1 MRNQLKGAMSEQ
13 LVEAAANLVIDA
25 KKIVAFTGTGIASSA
40 ELQQG
45 KSAVGSEDDSFPR
58 FQGDP
63 NTRKRSWQL
72 WTMFHMIETSQPNSV
87 HYAVAD
93 IYMIGKLDCVI
104 TQNVDG
110 LHQKTGIPDD
120 KLIELHGS
128 LRWLK
133 CINCGKRYHILD
145 IAKKL
150 AEGRDEE
157 SVCVDCG
164 GKLKAATVSFG
175 EPPLTEEVSKA
186 EKFSRN
192 CDLFMLLGSSL
203 MIYPAAYMPVY
214 AVESGAKLMIINT
227 GTSHIDDKADV
238 FIQGDVG
245 KALSAIMA
253 KVRRKAEGGI

>member
-1 MRNQLKGAMSEQ
+1 MGDQLKGGISEQ
-13 LVEAAANLVIDA
+13 LVEAAANLVVA
-25 KKIVAFTGTGIASSA
+25 SNKIVAFTGTGIASSTQT
-40 ELQQG
+40 QQVKASVNLG
-45 KSAVGSEDDSFPR
+45 EDTFPK

-63 NTRKRSWQL
+63 AARKRGWQL
-72 WTMFHMIETSQPNSV
+72 WTMFHMIETSQPNAV
-87 HYAVAD
+87 HYAIAELLKL
-93 IYMIGKLDCVI
+93 GKLECVI

-120 KLIELHGS
+120 KLVELHGS

-133 CINCGKRYHILD
+133 CINCGQRYHIID

-150 AEGRDEE
+150 AEGQSEE
-157 SVCVDCG
+157 SVCTDCG

-186 EKFSRN
+186 ERFSRN

-245 KALSAIMA
+245 KALSAIMDR
-253 KVRRKAEGGI
+253 VRNKAGAS

>member
-1 MRNQLKGAMSEQ
+1 MGNQLKGAISEQ
-13 LVEAAANLVIDA
+13 LVEAAATLVFDA
-25 KKIVAFTGTGIASSA
+25 KKIVAFTGTGIASSNQV
-40 ELQQG
+40 QQG
-45 KSAVGSEDDSFPR
+45 KSADNLEDDSFPK

-63 NTRKRSWQL
+63 ATRKRSWQL
-72 WTMFHMIETSQPNSV
+72 WTMFHMIEQSKPNAV
-87 HYAVAD
+87 HYAVAEM
-93 IYMIGKLDCVI
+93 YKMGKLDCVI

-110 LHQKTGIPDD
+110 LHQKTGIPDE
-120 KLIELHGS
+120 KLVELHGS

-133 CINCGKRYHILD
+133 CINCGKRYNILD

-150 AEGRDEE
+150 AEGQNEE
-157 SVCVDCG
+157 SICGDCG

-186 EKFSRN
+186 EKFSRG
-192 CDLFMLLGSSL
+192 CDLFIMLGSSL

-214 AVESGAKLMIINT
+214 AIESGAKLMIIHT

-245 KALSAIMA
+245 KALSAIMGR
-253 KVRRKAEGGI
+253 VRKKAGIS

>member
-1 MRNQLKGAMSEQ
+1 MGDQLKGGISEQ
-13 LVEAAANLVIDA
+13 LVEAAANLIVNSN
-25 KKIVAFTGTGIASSA
+25 KIVAFTGTGIASSNQT
-40 ELQQG
+40 QQAKASFNLG
-45 KSAVGSEDDSFPR
+45 EDTFPK

-63 NTRKRSWQL
+63 AARKRGWQL
-72 WTMFHMIETSQPNSV
+72 WTMFHMIETSQPNAV
-87 HYAVAD
+87 HYAIAELLKL
-93 IYMIGKLDCVI
+93 GKLECVI

-120 KLIELHGS
+120 KLVELHGS

-133 CINCGKRYHILD
+133 CINCGQRYHIID

-150 AEGRDEE
+150 AEGQSEE
-157 SVCVDCG
+157 SVCTDCS

-186 EKFSRN
+186 ERFSRN

-245 KALSAIMA
+245 KALSAIMDR
-253 KVRRKAEGGI
+253 VRNKAGAS

>member
-1 MRNQLKGAMSEQ
+1 MGNQLKGGISEQ
-13 LVEAAANLVIDA
+13 LVEAAANLIFDA
-25 KKIVAFTGTGIASSA
+25 NKIVAFTGTGIASSTQG
-40 ELQQG
+40 QQAKPAG
-45 KSAVGSEDDSFPR
+45 NEEDPFPK

-63 NTRKRSWQL
+63 AARKRGWQL
-72 WTMFHMIETSQPNSV
+72 WTMFHMIETSQPNAV
-87 HYAVAD
+87 HYAIAE
-93 IYMIGKLDCVI
+93 ILNMGKLECVI

-133 CINCGKRYHILD
+133 CINCGQRYNILE

-150 AEGRDEE
+150 AEGQHEE
-157 SVCVDCG
+157 SVCTDCG

-186 EKFSRN
+186 ERFSRN

-214 AVESGAKLMIINT
+214 AIESGAKLMIINT
-227 GTSHIDDKADV
+227 GTSRIDDKADV
-238 FIQGDVG
+238 FIQGDVA
-245 KALSAIMA
+245 KALSAIMDR
-253 KVRRKAEGGI
+253 VRIIIGNS

>member
-1 MRNQLKGAMSEQ
+1 MGNQLKGVISEQ
-13 LVEAAANLVIDA
+13 LVEAAANLVFDA
-25 KKIVAFTGTGIASSA
+25 KKIVAFTGTGIASYTPA
-40 ELQQG
+40 QQVKPAG
-45 KSAVGSEDDSFPR
+45 NVEEESFPK

-63 NTRKRSWQL
+63 ATRKRSWQL
-72 WTMFHMIETSQPNSV
+72 WTMFHMIETSQPNAV
-87 HYAVAD
+87 HYAIAE
-93 IYMIGKLDCVI
+93 IYKMGKLDCVI

-133 CINCGKRYHILD
+133 CINCGKRYHILE

-150 AEGRDEE
+150 AEGQHEE
-157 SVCVDCG
+157 SICADCN

-192 CDLFMLLGSSL
+192 CDLFMLIGSSL
-203 MIYPAAYMPVY
+203 MIYPAAYMPIY
-214 AVESGAKLMIINT
+214 AIESGAKLMIINA

-245 KALSAIMA
+245 KALAAVIDRVKKMA
-253 KVRRKAEGGI
+253 GTS

>member
-1 MRNQLKGAMSEQ
+1 MDDQLIDGISEQ
-13 LVEAAANLVIDA
+13 LVEAAANLIVGA
-25 KKIVAFTGTGIASSA
+25 NKIVAFTGTGIASPTQA
-40 ELQQG
+40 QQM
-45 KSAVGSEDDSFPR
+45 KTSGSVEEDSFPK

-63 NTRKRSWQL
+63 AVRKRGWQL
-72 WTMFHMIETSQPNSV
+72 WTMFHMIETSKPDVV
-87 HYAVAD
+87 HYAIAE
-93 IYMIGKLDCVI
+93 ILSMGKLECVI

-120 KLIELHGS
+120 KLVELHGS

-133 CINCGKRYHILD
+133 CINCGQRYHILD

-150 AEGRDEE
+150 AEGQSEE
-157 SVCVDCG
+157 SICTECE

-175 EPPLTEEVSKA
+175 EPPLTEEVNKA
-186 EKFSRN
+186 EKFSRS

-214 AVESGAKLMIINT
+214 AIESGAKLMIINT

-245 KALSAIMA
+245 KALSRIMER
-253 KVRRKAEGGI
+253 VRKKSGISS

>member
-1 MRNQLKGAMSEQ
+1 MGNQLKGGISEQ
-13 LVEAAANLVIDA
+13 LVEAAASLIVDS

-40 ELQQG
+40 QTQQVKASG
-45 KSAVGSEDDSFPR
+45 NLEDDSFPR

-63 NTRKRSWQL
+63 TARKKGWQL
-72 WTMFHMIETSQPNSV
+72 WTMFHMIETSQPNAV
-87 HYAVAD
+87 HYAIAE
-93 IYMIGKLDCVI
+93 ILKMGKLECVI

-120 KLIELHGS
+120 KLVELHGS

-133 CINCGKRYHILD
+133 CINCGQRYHIID

-150 AEGRDEE
+150 AEGQSEE
-157 SVCVDCG
+157 SLCTDCG

-186 EKFSRN
+186 ERFSRN

-214 AVESGAKLMIINT
+214 AIESGAKLMIINT

-238 FIQGDVG
+238 FIQGDVA
-245 KALSAIMA
+245 KALSAIMDR
-253 KVRRKAEGGI
+253 VRMKIGNS

>member
-1 MRNQLKGAMSEQ
+1 MGNQLKGAISEQ
-13 LVEAAANLVIDA
+13 LVEAAANLVFDA
-25 KKIVAFTGTGIASSA
+25 KKIVAFTGTGIASSTQV
-40 ELQQG
+40 QQG
-45 KSAVGSEDDSFPR
+45 KSSGNLEDDSFPK

-72 WTMFHMIETSQPNSV
+72 CTMFHMIETSQPNAV
-87 HYAVAD
+87 HYAIAE
-93 IYMIGKLDCVI
+93 IYKMGKLECII

-110 LHQKTGIPDD
+110 LHQKTGIPED

-133 CINCGKRYHILD
+133 CINCGKRYHILE

-150 AEGRDEE
+150 AEGQHDE
-157 SVCVDCG
+157 SICLDCG

-192 CDLFMLLGSSL
+192 CDLFMLIGSSL
-203 MIYPAAYMPVY
+203 MIYPAAYMPIY
-214 AVESGAKLMIINT
+214 AIESGAKLMIINM
-227 GTSHIDDKADV
+227 GTLQIDDKADV

-245 KALSAIMA
+245 KTLSAVIDQV
-253 KVRRKAEGGI
+253 KKKISTS

>member
-1 MRNQLKGAMSEQ
+1 MGNQLKGVISEQ
-13 LVEAAANLVIDA
+13 LVEAAANLVFDA
-25 KKIVAFTGTGIASSA
+25 KKIVAFTGTGIASYTPA
-40 ELQQG
+40 QQVKPAG
-45 KSAVGSEDDSFPR
+45 NVEEESFPK

-63 NTRKRSWQL
+63 ATRKRSWQL
-72 WTMFHMIETSQPNSV
+72 WTMFHMIETSQPNAV
-87 HYAVAD
+87 HYAIAE
-93 IYMIGKLDCVI
+93 IYKMGKLDCVI

-133 CINCGKRYHILD
+133 CINCGKRYHILE

-150 AEGRDEE
+150 AEGQPEE
-157 SVCVDCG
+157 PICADCN

-192 CDLFMLLGSSL
+192 SFLIIIYIICSKILL
-203 MIYPAAYMPVY
+203 
-214 AVESGAKLMIINT
+214 
-227 GTSHIDDKADV
+227 
-238 FIQGDVG
+238 
-245 KALSAIMA
+245 
-253 KVRRKAEGGI
+253 

>member
-1 MRNQLKGAMSEQ
+1 MANQLKGTISEQ
-13 LVEAAANLVIDA
+13 LVAAAADLVFDA
-25 KKIVAFTGTGIASSA
+25 KKIVAFTGTGIASSTQA
-40 ELQQG
+40 QQAKSSGDLQG
-45 KSAVGSEDDSFPR
+45 DTFPK

-63 NTRKRSWQL
+63 AVRKRGWQL

-87 HYAVAD
+87 HYAIAELHK
-93 IYMIGKLDCVI
+93 MGKLECVI

-110 LHQKTGIPDD
+110 LHQKTDIPDE
-120 KLIELHGS
+120 KLVELHGS

-133 CINCGKRYHILD
+133 CINCGKRYHILE

-150 AEGRDEE
+150 AEGQDEE
-157 SVCVDCG
+157 SICGGCG

-214 AVESGAKLMIINT
+214 AIEAGAKLMIINT

-245 KALSAIMA
+245 KALSAIMEQ
-253 KVRRKAEGGI
+253 VRKKMRAA